1 MVWAAL
7 IVINIKMDKTKDP
20 HQILQIWF
28 SSSFPIGSYA
38 YSHGLESL
46 IDNKKIQNKS
56 DVIEFLEA
64 VLNYGTLRNDY
75 IFIKSIYN
83 NLEINDL
90 ILSNATS
97 KERQIEM
104 IAMGNSFRNI
114 MRDSWDLNLQ
124 ENSAFIYCLSKA
136 AIYFNIDF
144 NDLIKFY
151 FQSFISNL
159 ITVCVK
165 HIPVSQKDG
174 QSINVMFINKI
185 QDFINNSKDLTIDD
199 IGTTFFIGDLFSM
212 KHENQETR
220 IYLT

>member
-38 YSHGLESL
+38 YSHGVESL
-46 IDNKKIQNKS
+46 IDTKKIQNKS

-64 VLNYGTLRNDY
+64 VLNFGTLRNDY

-144 NDLIKFY
+144 SD
-151 FQSFISNL
+151 
-159 ITVCVK
+159 
-165 HIPVSQKDG
+165 
-174 QSINVMFINKI
+174 
-185 QDFINNSKDLTIDD
+185 
-199 IGTTFFIGDLFSM
+199 
-212 KHENQETR
+212 
-220 IYLT
+220 

>member
-38 YSHGLESL
+38 YSHGVESL